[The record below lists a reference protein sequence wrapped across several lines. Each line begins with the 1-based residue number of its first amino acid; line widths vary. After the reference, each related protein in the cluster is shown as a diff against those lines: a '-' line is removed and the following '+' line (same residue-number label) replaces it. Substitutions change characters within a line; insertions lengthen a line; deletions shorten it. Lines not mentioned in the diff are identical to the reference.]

1 MLNSNAINA
10 GQINGTRL
18 SRIKFA
24 TMVLSASGAF
34 TAAPNRIVV
43 TAAGWAMSG
52 DAVFTA
58 EKRHQAATEMSLT
71 SGAVFTPLLTKFG
84 AVAWNTDIDFVGL
97 GFAIRQASADW
108 AAAVN
113 ITAPALVLPTTE
125 APAHRDYALPSSYT
139 ILVSERPDNIL
150 VHESQQ
156 TFFLPERTQNILL
169 PERLGV
175 FYSHE
180 TSTLIF
186 ESSA

>member
-1 MLNSNAINA
+1 MLNSNAING

-84 AVAWNTDIDFVGL
+84 AVAWTTDIDFVGL
-97 GFAIRQASADW
+97 GAVTRLASADW
-108 AAAVN
+108 VAVVN
-113 ITAPALVLPTTE
+113 ITAPALVLTTTE
-125 APAHRDYALPSSYT
+125 APAHRDYVSPS
-139 ILVSERPDNIL
+139 I
-150 VHESQQ
+150 
-156 TFFLPERTQNILL
+156 QNIVL
-169 PERLGV
+169 PARLDV
-175 FYSHE
+175 FYSHG
-180 TSTLIF
+180 TRTLI
-186 ESSA
+186 